1 MATATY
7 PPRKVNNVANS
18 VFNPSDYTVV
28 GNDLKYVKLSGSSM
42 TGSLSC
48 VGLTCNSG
56 GFTSTNSTATNTL
69 GGIININTNIALPST
84 YNSSPNLTI
93 PTIWQ
98 LGGNARQNAVATAY
112 VSNTIT
118 NIKSVVLTQGMYLL
132 IYRVVLTNTS
142 AAALTVSAFSASI
155 SLTQNNLLDEDYRCS
170 NYATQTLAATTGQ
183 TSLNGSFFYSLST
196 AATNTLYLNYIAT
209 ASAAVQVAGYIQAIR
224 VG

>member
-18 VFNPSDYTVV
+18 VFNPSDYAVS

-48 VGLTCNSG
+48 VGLTCSTG
-56 GFTSTNSTATNTL
+56 GLTSTNSSGTNTL
-69 GGIININTNIALPST
+69 AGTIQMNSNIGLPTVYSA
-84 YNSSPNLTI
+84 SPNSAI
-93 PTIWQ
+93 PTISQ
-98 LGGNARQNAVATAY
+98 LGGTIKLVATAAVY
-112 VSNTIT
+112 ASNIIS
-118 NIKSVVLTQGMYLL
+118 NIKTLTLNPGIYIL

-209 ASAAVQVAGYIQAIR
+209 ASAAVNVAGFIQAVRI
-224 VG
+224 G

>member
-18 VFNPSDYTVV
+18 VFNPSDYAVS

-48 VGLTCNSG
+48 IGLTCSTG
-56 GFTSTNSTATNTL
+56 GLTSTNSSGTNTL
-69 GGIININTNIALPST
+69 AGTIQMNSNITLPT
-84 YNSSPNLTI
+84 VYNASPNSAV
-93 PTIWQ
+93 PTISQ
-98 LGGNARQNAVATAY
+98 LGGTNKLSATAAVY
-112 VSNTIT
+112 VSNTIS
-118 NIKSVVLTQGMYLL
+118 NIKTLSLNPGIYIL

-209 ASAAVQVAGYIQAIR
+209 ASAAVNVAGFIQAVR

>member
-7 PPRKVNNVANS
+7 PPRKVNNVANT
-18 VFNPSDYTVV
+18 VFNPSDYAVS

-48 VGLTCNSG
+48 VGLTCSTG
-56 GFTSTNSTATNTL
+56 GLTSTNSSGTNTL
-69 GGIININTNIALPST
+69 AGTIQMNSNIGLPT
-84 YNSSPNLTI
+84 VYNASPNSAV
-93 PTIWQ
+93 PTISQ
-98 LGGNARQNAVATAY
+98 LGGNNKLSATAAVY
-112 VSNTIT
+112 VSNTIS
-118 NIKSVVLTQGMYLL
+118 NIKTLSLNPGIYIL

-196 AATNTLYLNYIAT
+196 GATNTLYLNYIAT
-209 ASAAVQVAGYIQAIR
+209 ASAAVNVAGFIQAVR

>member
-18 VFNPSDYTVV
+18 VFNPSDYAVS

-48 VGLTCNSG
+48 IGLTCSTG
-56 GFTSTNSTATNTL
+56 GLTSTNSSGTNTL
-69 GGIININTNIALPST
+69 AGTIQMNSNITLPT
-84 YNSSPNLTI
+84 VYNASPNTAV
-93 PTIWQ
+93 PTISQ
-98 LGGNARQNAVATAY
+98 LGGNNKLSATAAVY
-112 VSNTIT
+112 VSNTIS
-118 NIKSVVLTQGMYLL
+118 NIKTLTLNPGIYIL

-183 TSLNGSFFYSLST
+183 TSLNGSFSIPCPQQQLIR
-196 AATNTLYLNYIAT
+196 YI
-209 ASAAVQVAGYIQAIR
+209 
-224 VG
+224 

>member
-18 VFNPSDYTVV
+18 VFNPSDYAVS

-48 VGLTCNSG
+48 VGLTCSTG
-56 GFTSTNSTATNTL
+56 GLTSTNSSGTNTL
-69 GGIININTNIALPST
+69 AGTIQMNSNITLPT
-84 YNSSPNLTI
+84 VYNASPNSAV
-93 PTIWQ
+93 PTISQ
-98 LGGNARQNAVATAY
+98 LGGNNKLSATAAVY
-112 VSNTIT
+112 VSNTIS
-118 NIKSVVLTQGMYLL
+118 NIKTLTLNPGIYIL

-209 ASAAVQVAGYIQAIR
+209 ASAAVNVAGFIQAVRI
-224 VG
+224 G